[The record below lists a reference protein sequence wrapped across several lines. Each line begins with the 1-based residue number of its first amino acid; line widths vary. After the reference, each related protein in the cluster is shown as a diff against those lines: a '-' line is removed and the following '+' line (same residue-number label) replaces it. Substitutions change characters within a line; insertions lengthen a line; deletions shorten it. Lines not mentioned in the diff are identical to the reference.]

1 MKVYSDKEPQVLEM
15 VGNGSLLYHWD
26 MRKDVSDTDT
36 EGVVSQWVYN
46 EVVVWEKSR
55 EKITGA
61 VLNELWNKDYEQ
73 KLINEY
79 NSAVL
84 GVYEEDVARQKIDT
98 YMAFLIE
105 RKRVKD
111 LIDADCE
118 KLGVL

>member
-26 MRKDVSDTDT
+26 MREDVSDTDT

-55 EKITGA
+55 EKITEA